1 MKKLIIFGNGE
12 MADISNY
19 YFLKKRSVDFFCV
32 DDDRIGVDHFLEKP
46 IIPFSELKNFD
57 SNEYIFYVAL
67 AYKKQNKVRE
77 KKYNQIK
84 KLGYKFENF
93 IHEKSYIA
101 ENVKIGDN
109 CFILENQTIQ
119 SKVILGNN
127 LIIWSSNHIGHGTKI
142 ASHTY
147 LSSHVVISGNCD
159 IGERCFFGVNS
170 SIKDNCSIG
179 DDVFI
184 GMGSVI
190 TNNLKSDSTTL
201 NASTKIYNSD
211 TKMNRLIKKKFFDL

>member
-1 MKKLIIFGNGE
+1 MKKLIIFGTGE
-12 MADISNY
+12 MADIANF
-19 YFLKKRSVDFFCV
+19 YFKTKRSVDFFCV
-32 DDDRIGVDHFLEKP
+32 DEEKNKDENFLGKP
-46 IIPFSELKNFD
+46 IIQFQELKKFTPA
-57 SNEYIFYVAL
+57 EYIFFVAL
-67 AYKKQNKVRE
+67 AYKKQNQVRE

-101 ENVKIGDN
+101 GNVIIGDN

-119 SKVILGNN
+119 SKVTLGNN
-127 LIIWSSNHIGHGTKI
+127 IIIWSSNHIGHSTTI

-147 LSSHVVISGNCD
+147 LSSHIVISGNCN

-184 GMGSVI
+184 GMGSVV
-190 TNNLKSDSTTL
+190 TNNINNNSTTI
-201 NASTKIYNSD
+201 NSSTQVYDSETKI
-211 TKMNRLIKKKFFDL
+211 NRLIKKKFFDL